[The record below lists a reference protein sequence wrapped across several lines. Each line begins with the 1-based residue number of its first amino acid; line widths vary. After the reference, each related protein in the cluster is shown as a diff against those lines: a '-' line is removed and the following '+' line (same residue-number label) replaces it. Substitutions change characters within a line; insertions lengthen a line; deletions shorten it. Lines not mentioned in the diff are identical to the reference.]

1 MSEYKENHAVVG
13 AGLIGGLWAL
23 MLAQRGNKVVL
34 YDRRPDPRK
43 ENHDGGRSIN
53 LALSDRGWKAM
64 EKAGVADV
72 VRKIAL
78 PVKGRMMHDHA
89 GNQFFQQYG
98 NDNQFIYSVSRG
110 GLNMLLVEEAEKHP
124 LVEVKF
130 DHPCSGYTLNN
141 DGSVSV
147 NFKDGSSAVHD
158 RLFGTDGVYSAV
170 RGTMVRNDRFDYTQK
185 YIPHGYKE
193 ILMLPND
200 DGDYRIA
207 ENGLHIW
214 PRGQFMFMALP
225 NPGGSFTCTLFAPF
239 EGEES
244 FENIVSDE
252 DVVKF
257 YTKHFPDSIDML
269 PNLIEDWNENPV
281 SSMCTVKCF
290 PWNDGGRVALLGD
303 SAHAIVPFYGQG
315 MNSGFED
322 CSVLS
327 ELIDELPEGATDAD
341 WTAMLDKYSRVRK
354 PAADAILDLALHNYI
369 VMRDKTGDPK
379 FQLQKKIEAK
389 IASAHP
395 DKWKPLY
402 SLVTFSHTPYN
413 EAWERG
419 EMQQAVM
426 NIVMEEPMI
435 ESNWDSD
442 EIIQLAI
449 DTMEKF
455 QADSNA
461 MARPTPLLST
471 DV

>member
-1 MSEYKENHAVVG
+1 MPNPKEHHAVVG

-23 MLAQRGNKVVL
+23 MLAQRGYKVTL

-43 ENHDGGRSIN
+43 AGVDAGRSIN

-64 EKAGVADV
+64 TKAGVDEV
-72 VRKIAL
+72 VRTIAL
-78 PVKGRMMHDHA
+78 PVKGRMMHDHS

-98 NDNQFIYSVSRG
+98 NDDQFIYSVSRG

-124 LVEVKF
+124 NVEVKF
-130 DHPCSGYTLNN
+130 DHPCSGYSIN
-141 DGSVSV
+141 DKGTVDV
-147 NFKDGSSAVHD
+147 NFKDGSTIVHD

-170 RGTMVRNDRFDYTQK
+170 RSTMVRNDRFNYTQQ

-193 ILMLPND
+193 ILMMPND
-200 DGDYRIA
+200 DGDYRIS

-214 PRGQFMFMALP
+214 PRGEFMFMALP

-244 FENIVSDE
+244 FENIKTDE
-252 DVVKF
+252 DVVAF
-257 YTKHFPDSIDML
+257 YQKHFPDSIEML

-281 SSMCTVKCF
+281 SSMCNTKCY

-303 SAHAIVPFYGQG
+303 AAHAIVPFYGQG
-315 MNSGFED
+315 MNCGFED
-322 CSVLS
+322 CSILS
-327 ELIDELPEGATDAD
+327 ELIDSLPENSSESD
-341 WTAMLDKYSRVRK
+341 WSAMLGEYSRVRK

-379 FQLQKKIEAK
+379 YQLQKKIEK
-389 IASAHP
+389 RIAEAHP

-402 SLVTFSHTPYN
+402 SLVTFSHIPYN
-413 EAWERG
+413 EAWDRG
-419 EMQQAVM
+419 ELQQAVM
-426 NIVMEEPMI
+426 NVVMSQSDI
-435 ESNWDSD
+435 ETTWESE
-442 EIIQLAI
+442 EIIELAI
-449 DTMEKF
+449 ETLDKF
-455 QADSNA
+455 HSDSNSL
-461 MARPTPLLST
+461 ARPTPLLSV

>member
-1 MSEYKENHAVVG
+1 MG
-13 AGLIGGLWAL
+13 AS
-23 MLAQRGNKVVL
+23 LAPYLHR
-34 YDRRPDPRK
+34 
-43 ENHDGGRSIN
+43 
-53 LALSDRGWKAM
+53 
-64 EKAGVADV
+64 
-72 VRKIAL
+72 
-78 PVKGRMMHDHA
+78 
-89 GNQFFQQYG
+89 
-98 NDNQFIYSVSRG
+98 SRG
-110 GLNMLLVEEAEKHP
+110 K
-124 LVEVKF
+124 
-130 DHPCSGYTLNN
+130 
-141 DGSVSV
+141 
-147 NFKDGSSAVHD
+147 
-158 RLFGTDGVYSAV
+158 
-170 RGTMVRNDRFDYTQK
+170 
-185 YIPHGYKE
+185 
-193 ILMLPND
+193 
-200 DGDYRIA
+200 
-207 ENGLHIW
+207 
-214 PRGQFMFMALP
+214 
-225 NPGGSFTCTLFAPF
+225 
-239 EGEES
+239 S

-449 DTMEKF
+449 DTLEKF
-455 QADSNA
+455 QTDSNA